1 MVPPSEVLAVGKRSD
16 IICKS
21 SGSRPASFISW
32 WMNEEMLMTSSSPSL
47 DSSFSASK
55 SLLPSSSSSPF
66 SSPSVTS
73 SQAVAHSKSSREG
86 GSRELESLPHHQ
98 QKEET
103 QKESHGSRRSHHR
116 SSNSFNS
123 NDILVKQSV
132 SEDGNHSISILSFMP
147 RFQDNGKILSCR
159 ASNPASSSL
168 HSSPSSSSSSE
179 VSAFFPSSSV
189 VSSIQ
194 QQKSWHQQQQE
205 NQRLPD
211 ILLPSST
218 TTITATS
225 SSTLS
230 HHHHLHDPSRIRGDN
245 KEYETSSQE
254 DDEEDAADVNE
265 QYNTIDD
272 REEGDVGSKR
282 KNSRLP
288 SSSETTTTTGS
299 RSSNKNSSSMTKKKS
314 SSSSTAVA
322 PGSKKNH
329 NNIQSKDGRKKIK
342 TKKVM
347 PDFEGSEGGGGR
359 FLQDQILL
367 DIFCKRLHILFLL
380 YFIFFSLP
388 PLSLDYYGNISFC
401 LDACF
406 LSILKRDD
414 EAQGSKSW
422 LVYQT
427 HVWFSRFSSSQEDDE
442 RSFHLSLH
450 DFFRR
455 RGRRK
460 MRKNEMRSFKSLGEK
475 LALLHPFYS
484 GWWEGFRQE
493 SHCFLSTFFSFC
505 SFASFSI
512 YFLSCCISLF
522 NCIPNIRSTFDWQRS
537 VFTNVISQ
545 SFSCSVRLK
554 NSVTSYRKF
563 MPIFNVSVTDFTF
576 LFLCKNTNTIS
587 SSSSR
592 IAMTF
597 PPYCFVCTKRGKGK
611 NALWMHDRCLPR
623 VRHVCSPSTLLSS
636 SFFFFLLFFLS
647 CRHVNS
653 LPHTYTLHVFLIF
666 LYASKPSSGFSSSF
680 LFWIQA

>member
-98 QKEET
+98 QKGET

-194 QQKSWHQQQQE
+194 QQKSWHQQQQQE

-230 HHHHLHDPSRIRGDN
+230 HHHHPHDPSRIRGDN

-455 RGRRK
+455 RGKKKDEKERD
-460 MRKNEMRSFKSLGEK
+460 EK
-475 LALLHPFYS
+475 L
-484 GWWEGFRQE
+484 Q
-493 SHCFLSTFFSFC
+493 
-505 SFASFSI
+505 
-512 YFLSCCISLF
+512 
-522 NCIPNIRSTFDWQRS
+522 
-537 VFTNVISQ
+537 
-545 SFSCSVRLK
+545 K
-554 NSVTSYRKF
+554 
-563 MPIFNVSVTDFTF
+563 
-576 LFLCKNTNTIS
+576 
-587 SSSSR
+587 SR
-592 IAMTF
+592 WKTC
-597 PPYCFVCTKRGKGK
+597 P
-611 NALWMHDRCLPR
+611 
-623 VRHVCSPSTLLSS
+623 SS
-636 SFFFFLLFFLS
+636 SFLLWMMGRFSTRISLLFVNLLFFLFL
-647 CRHVNS
+647 RKFFHIFS
-653 LPHTYTLHVFLIF
+653 LLLYFSLQLHSQYSFYFRLTEKCVHECYFPVFLLFCSFEEQRDF
-666 LYASKPSSGFSSSF
+666 LSEIHAYFQRVCHRLYFFIS
-680 LFWIQA
+680 L